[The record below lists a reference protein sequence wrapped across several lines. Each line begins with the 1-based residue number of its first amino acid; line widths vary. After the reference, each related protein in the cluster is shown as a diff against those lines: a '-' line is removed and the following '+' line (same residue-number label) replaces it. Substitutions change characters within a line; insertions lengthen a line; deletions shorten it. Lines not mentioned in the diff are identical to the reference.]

1 MKIAGKEAPDDSKLI
16 LAALKAAKD
25 ANKKFKVAS
34 TACACLFTRSL
45 QIVFETDQPAAPAP
59 AKAGSASMQEVE
71 YNPAAGNSL
80 CAIVHVSLCSGR
92 QGWH

>member
-34 TACACLFTRSL
+34 TACACLFTL
-45 QIVFETDQPAAPAP
+45 KTI
-59 AKAGSASMQEVE
+59 GM
-71 YNPAAGNSL
+71 
-80 CAIVHVSLCSGR
+80 HVQKEATNMLKLSYIE
-92 QGWH
+92 